1 MKNLCNSLLL
11 CGIVF
16 FWVPAAANAQV
27 APPRGAGPRRQSA
40 TPKLLPA
47 PVDWRFEAMPLP
59 PRFAPKVKWTGFE
72 EIRFAPGVFDNS
84 SPNYFSYVI
93 ALSVNGTSAIDAA
106 GIKDFLETYFRG
118 LLPLVGQR
126 KGLTVNAS
134 QIAAEIAPA
143 QTKPKTNARYQGT
156 VTIIDTF
163 TDGRKTTLNVEAD
176 VLPQEALKKTY
187 VLLLLSPRARD
198 SKIWKTL
205 RGIRDKTI
213 ASSAMAAALDGNANT
228 IRWGHQLMS
237 ETDDVPRS
245 AVVDNEG
252 GIYFVF
258 KKQVKD
264 APGFDGS
271 VISTSWHLLK
281 YNQEGEQLWS
291 KQLDPRIKFTDCI
304 AADDHGNIYVF
315 GIASS
320 THEGEVKG
328 GSDAFFARYDKAG
341 NQEWLFRL
349 GTPKHDVCTG
359 LDFDAD
365 GNMYVAGHT
374 QGDFAKPNKGGRDMF
389 IAAYDKHRTLLWRDQ
404 LGTAAEDLAGDIR
417 VGNDNEIYVCGDTFG
432 SLARENNGLGDFF
445 VARYDRTGKRIW
457 LRQYGTNAHESGM
470 PMEIGEFGDIYIGC
484 RTTGSFG
491 YRRPRR
497 MDMDSCLARITT
509 TGKMLWVRQFG
520 TGAWDGTWDL
530 ARFTDGSGDILIA
543 GCQIPVKG
551 KCQAFSRRYSS
562 EGKLIW
568 IKEFR
573 NFSES
578 GGTCGRVAAIDSDNN
593 VYLSGWTRADLFGI
607 NNGTGN
613 MFIVKFDGAKNEQ
626 NSR

>member
-27 APPRGAGPRRQSA
+27 AA
-40 TPKLLPA
+40 PKLLPS

-59 PRFAPKVKWTGFE
+59 PRFAPEVKWTGFE

-93 ALSVNGTSAIDAA
+93 GLSVNGTSAIDAA
-106 GIKDFLETYFRG
+106 DIKDFLETYFRG

-143 QTKPKTNARYQGT
+143 QTKPKTSARYQGT

-163 TDGRKTTLNVEAD
+163 TDGRKTTLNVEVD
-176 VLPQEALKKTY
+176 VLPQEALKKTH
-187 VLLLLSPRARD
+187 VLLLLSPQARD

-213 ASSAMAAALDGNANT
+213 ASTAMVTTMDGNANT

-252 GIYFVF
+252 GIYFAF

-291 KQLDPRIKFTDCI
+291 KQLDPRVEDTMGMT
-304 AADDHGNIYVF
+304 ADDQGNLYVF
-315 GIASS
+315 GIVGS
-320 THEGEVKG
+320 THEQEAKG
-328 GSDAFFARYDKAG
+328 KNDVVIAKYDQTGAK
-341 NQEWLFRL
+341 QWIWQL
-349 GTPKHDVCTG
+349 GTPEHDVCTG

-365 GNMYVAGHT
+365 GNMYVSGYT
-374 QGDFAKPNKGGRDMF
+374 YGDFARPNKGEADMF
-389 IAAYDKHRTLLWRDQ
+389 IAAYDKHRSLLWRDQ
-404 LGTAAEDLAGDIR
+404 IGTGKDDRGGSIHLGDD
-417 VGNDNEIYVCGDTFG
+417 NDVYVCGDTFG
-432 SLARENNGLGDFF
+432 SLARKNNGLADFF
-445 VARYDRTGKRIW
+445 VARYQRTGKRLW
-457 LRQYGTNAHESGM
+457 LHQFGTNAFDSGAGL
-470 PMEIGEFGDIYIGC
+470 EIGELGHLYVGFRSNGNV
-484 RTTGSFG
+484 GS
-491 YRRPRR
+491 RNPRR
-497 MDMDSCLARITT
+497 TDLDSCLVSISKEGRL
-509 TGKMLWVRQFG
+509 LWARQFG
-520 TGAWDGTWDL
+520 PAGWDGTW
-530 ARFTDGSGDILIA
+530 AMAPFTDGSGDILIA
-543 GCQIPVKG
+543 GCQIPLKG
-551 KCQAFSRRYSS
+551 KCQAYCRRYSS

-568 IKEFR
+568 TQEFR
-573 NFSES
+573 KNSS
-578 GGTCGRVAAIDSDNN
+578 QGGTCGRVAVIDSDNN
-593 VYLSGWTRADLFGI
+593 VYLSGWTKADQFGI
-607 NNGTGN
+607 NNGTTN
-613 MFIVKFDGAKNEQ
+613 MFIVRFDGAKDE
-626 NSR
+626 

>member
-1 MKNLCNSLLL
+1 MKNLCNSLSL

-27 APPRGAGPRRQSA
+27 AEPRRQFA
-40 TPKLLPA
+40 TPTLLLA

-93 ALSVNGTSAIDAA
+93 ALSVNGTSTIDAA

-143 QTKPKTNARYQGT
+143 QTKPKTNARCQGT

-176 VLPQEALKKTY
+176 VLPQEALKKTH

-213 ASSAMAAALDGNANT
+213 ASSAMATAMDGNANT

-245 AVVDNEG
+245 AVVGSEG
-252 GIYFVF
+252 GIYFAF

-291 KQLDPRIKFTDCI
+291 KQLDPRVENTMGMT
-304 AADDHGNIYVF
+304 ADDQGNIYVF
-315 GIASS
+315 GHAGS
-320 THEGEVKG
+320 THEQEAKG
-328 GSDAFFARYDKAG
+328 KNDVVIAKYDQTGTK
-341 NQEWLFRL
+341 QWIWQL
-349 GTPKHDVCTG
+349 GTPEHDICTS
-359 LDFDAD
+359 LDFDVD
-365 GNMYVAGHT
+365 ENMYILGYT
-374 QGDFAKPNKGGRDMF
+374 YGDFAKPNKGEADMF
-389 IAAYDKHRTLLWRDQ
+389 IAAYDKHRSLLWRDQ
-404 LGTAAEDLAGDIR
+404 IGTGKDDRGGSIRLGDD
-417 VGNDNEIYVCGDTFG
+417 NDVYVCGDTFG
-432 SLARENNGLGDFF
+432 SLARKNNGLADFF
-445 VARYDRTGKRIW
+445 VARYQRTGKRLW
-457 LRQYGTNAHESGM
+457 LHQFGTNAFDSGAGL
-470 PMEIGEFGDIYIGC
+470 EIGELGHLYVGC
-484 RTTGSFG
+484 RTNGNVGS
-491 YRRPRR
+491 RNPRR
-497 MDMDSCLARITT
+497 TDLDSCLVSISKEGRL
-509 TGKMLWVRQFG
+509 LWARQFG
-520 TGAWDGTWDL
+520 PAGWDGTWAM

-543 GCQIPVKG
+543 GCQIPINS
-551 KCQAFSRRYSS
+551 KCQAYCRRYSS

-568 IKEFR
+568 TQEFR
-573 NFSES
+573 KNSS
-578 GGTCGRVAAIDSDNN
+578 RGGTCGRVAAIDSDNN
-593 VYLSGWTRADLFGI
+593 VYLSGWTKADQFGI
-607 NNGTGN
+607 NNGTTN
-613 MFIVKFDGAKNEQ
+613 MFIVRFDGAKTDN
-626 NSR
+626 